1 MHLFDDGYYVATR
14 KEPPYEFIF
23 PLTEEFFSRTSWAAP
38 GRSGVRPEFDGS
50 LHVFCAFAEDENGV
64 VGHSG
69 TISFMVAP
77 PGESRPFRGKAAE
90 IPGVVVAGHY
100 DEGGPGVAYYD
111 STPVNVFKH
120 GWRQDEGVDGSEH
133 SVGGMD
139 SGEWAKYTVD
149 IAKAGRYRIR
159 FRYGTPSSHPHTV
172 DFMLDDE
179 KIATLGPL
187 KRHAAENWSA
197 DTVAEALVKLPSGRH
212 VLMVQ
217 TFGPFN

>member
-1 MHLFDDGYYVATR
+1 MTRSDHFGEADLDTIFTFDPHIMFALQLGY
-14 KEPPYEFIF
+14 
-23 PLTEEFFSRTSWAAP
+23 LW
-38 GRSGVRPEFDGS
+38 
-50 LHVFCAFAEDENGV
+50 
-64 VGHSG
+64 
-69 TISFMVAP
+69 
-77 PGESRPFRGKAAE
+77 
-90 IPGVVVAGHY
+90 
-100 DEGGPGVAYYD
+100 EGFKNP
-111 STPVNVFKH
+111 VFKN

-217 TFGPFN
+217 TFGQFNYADIEFVEEAK